1 MRGVD
6 IVREVTNFQPGSG
19 NAAQVCMYDHYID
32 YPPPSIGQPLKR
44 SFGSQLTRQTG
55 L

>member
-1 MRGVD
+1 MRGVH

-32 YPPPSIGQPLKR
+32 YPQSSIVQPLK
-44 SFGSQLTRQTG
+44 GQLDHN
-55 L
+55 

>member
-19 NAAQVCMYDHYID
+19 NAAQLCMYDHYID
-32 YPPPSIGQPLKR
+32 YPQSSIGQPLKR
-44 SFGSQLTRQTG
+44 SVGSQLTQHTS